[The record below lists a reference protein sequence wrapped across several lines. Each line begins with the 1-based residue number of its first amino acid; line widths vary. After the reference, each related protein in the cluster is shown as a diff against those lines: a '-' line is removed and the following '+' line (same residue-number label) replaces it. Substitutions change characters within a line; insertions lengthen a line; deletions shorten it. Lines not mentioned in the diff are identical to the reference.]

1 MGFLIKKIER
11 QNSPLC
17 LYKIIE
23 IILGPM
29 YSGKTTRL
37 MDMVETS
44 PGLVV
49 DFSLGLLEKGTLKNH
64 DGRTVPCL
72 TCHHLKHLEAVTLPL
87 KVYIN
92 EAQFFPDLIE
102 FIRTHESSL
111 DIYLFGLDGDYL
123 REPFGQLQLAI
134 SYCDTIVKLSGI
146 CHHCKNPSSFS
157 KRITPDTEQMLMD
170 ENAYIPVC
178 RKCYLIV

>member
-1 MGFLIKKIER
+1 M
-11 QNSPLC
+11 
-17 LYKIIE
+17 IE

-37 MDMVETS
+37 MDMVESS

-64 DGRTVPCL
+64 DGRTVECV
-72 TCHHLKHLEAVTLPL
+72 TCHHLKHLEDIVLPL

-92 EAQFFPDLIE
+92 EAQFFPDLME
-102 FIRTHESSL
+102 FIRAYESSL

-123 REPFGQLQLAI
+123 REPFGQLHLAI
-134 SYCDTIVKLSGI
+134 SYCDTLVKLRGT
-146 CHHCKNPSSFS
+146 CHRCKRPSSFS
-157 KRITPDTEQMLMD
+157 KRITCDTEQMLMD
-170 ENAYIPVC
+170 ETAYIPVC
-178 RKCYLIV
+178 RKCYLMV

>member
-1 MGFLIKKIER
+1 M
-11 QNSPLC
+11 
-17 LYKIIE
+17 IE

-37 MDMVETS
+37 MDMVEKN

-64 DGRTVPCL
+64 DGRTVECV
-72 TCHHLKHLEAVTLPL
+72 TCHHLKHLEDMVLPL

-92 EAQFFPDLIE
+92 EAQFFPDLME
-102 FIRTHESSL
+102 FIRAYESSL

-123 REPFGQLQLAI
+123 REPFGQLHLAI
-134 SYCDTIVKLSGI
+134 SYCDTLVKLRGT
-146 CHHCKNPSSFS
+146 CHRCSRLSSFS
-157 KRITPDTEQMLMD
+157 KRITCDTEQMLMD
-170 ENAYIPVC
+170 ETAYIPVC
-178 RKCYLIV
+178 RKCYLMV

>member
-1 MGFLIKKIER
+1 M
-11 QNSPLC
+11 
-17 LYKIIE
+17 IE

-64 DGRTVPCL
+64 DGRTVECV
-72 TCHHLKHLEAVTLPL
+72 TCHHLKHLEDIVLPL

-102 FIRTHESSL
+102 FIRAYESSL

-134 SYCDTIVKLSGI
+134 SYCDTLVKLRGTCRRCSR
-146 CHHCKNPSSFS
+146 PSSFS
-157 KRITPDTEQMLMD
+157 KRITLDTEQMLMD
-170 ENAYIPVC
+170 EKAYIPVC
-178 RKCYLIV
+178 RKCYLMV